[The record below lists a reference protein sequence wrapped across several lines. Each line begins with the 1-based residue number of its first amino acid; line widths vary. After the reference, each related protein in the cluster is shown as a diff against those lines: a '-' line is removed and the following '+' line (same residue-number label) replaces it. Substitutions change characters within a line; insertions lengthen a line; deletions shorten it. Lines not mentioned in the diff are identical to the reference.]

1 MGQFNR
7 SRGTSPVVAR
17 WGRHRSCV
25 GMARRELGTAL
36 TAWGL
41 GELEDSASLVLTELL
56 SNAVRHAR
64 VSGRQIETRFV
75 AQPDGLRIEVH
86 DASPDPPEPRTPEPE
101 SCGGRGLILVDA
113 LADNWGVSE
122 RNGPGKIVWADL
134 SLTSQANE
142 GRSDG
147 E

>member
-1 MGQFNR
+1 MVQYNR
-7 SRGTSPVVAR
+7 GRGSSPVVAR
-17 WGRHRSCV
+17 WSRHRSCV

-36 TAWGL
+36 AGWGL
-41 GELEDSASLVLTELL
+41 SELEDSAALVLTELL

-64 VSGRQIETRFV
+64 VAGRQIETRFV
-75 AQPDGLRIEVH
+75 ARPDGLRIEVH

-113 LADNWGVSE
+113 LADTWGVSE